1 MGHFL
6 RHFQWVICACVFAFL
21 PSLTHAETSELYHP
35 VSVSPDAA
43 AADFYSHNS
52 TRSDSGRIIEWA
64 NLKSKLSDES
74 SRFAGKCVQ
83 YGEFCLPASWSEHIE
98 KMRNMSFAKKLDYA
112 NRLINQYRYASDRKT
127 YGVND
132 YWATPLELA
141 TQRQG
146 DCEDHA
152 IAKFAILLA
161 AGVPEDSLRLLI
173 LQNTREHFRHAIL
186 TVSASD
192 NLYMLDDQKGKV
204 LTPDDVPYYQPIYSL
219 NFDALWLHK
228 QDFAGL

>member
-1 MGHFL
+1 MGNFL
-6 RHFQWVICACVFAFL
+6 KHFQWVICACALAYL
-21 PSLTHAETSELYHP
+21 PGMALAETSELYHQ

-43 AADFYSHNS
+43 AADFYSQNS
-52 TRSDSGRIIEWA
+52 TRSDSSRIIEWTK
-64 NLKSKLSDES
+64 LKSKLADES

-83 YGEFCLPASWSEHIE
+83 YGEFCLPASWSEHID
-98 KMRNMSFAKKLDYA
+98 KMRNMPFTKKLDYA

-127 YGVND
+127 YGIND

-152 IAKFAILLA
+152 IAKFAVLLA
-161 AGVPEDSLRLLI
+161 TGVPEENLRLLI
-173 LQNTREHFRHAIL
+173 LQNTRDHYRHAIL
-186 TVSASD
+186 TVSAND
-192 NLYMLDDQKGKV
+192 NLFMLDDQKRNV

-219 NFDALWLHK
+219 NFDALWLHS
-228 QDFAGL
+228 QSFAGL